1 MVLTIAGPL
10 LAEEE
15 MLHDGEPVFGWVWN
29 ESNECPAAAPRR
41 DAVNKLARRTTPRP
55 IEGVRQCRP

>member
-15 MLHDGEPVFGWVWN
+15 MLHDGEPVFVWN
-29 ESNECPAAAPRR
+29 WDES
-41 DAVNKLARRTTPRP
+41 VNRSTPEHRGAGVDSELARRTTPRP
-55 IEGVRQCRP
+55 IEGSSPCR